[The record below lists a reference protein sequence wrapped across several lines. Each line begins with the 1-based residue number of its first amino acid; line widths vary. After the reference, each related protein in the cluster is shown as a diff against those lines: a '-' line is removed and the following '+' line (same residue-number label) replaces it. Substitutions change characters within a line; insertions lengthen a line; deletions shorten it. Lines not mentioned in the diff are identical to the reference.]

1 MIDESYLDY
10 LRKYEH
16 RIPKSNYGT
25 SNLKPFFGKLFE
37 KGDLVY
43 VTQISHAKK
52 RHEKMKNSPDFVKI
66 YLSNKSNADKGR
78 LVAVVNLNYMF
89 PVPKLLIQNLNY
101 ANINKHRTFNSQKER
116 SQYIYLLKK
125 ELNQIN
131 SLNINLTAKNLY
143 NRKIHFQT
151 TRYLCDVLTFVSW
164 KNWQKIMQIILLQN
178 DSLLH
183 LYVLRKRSS

>member
-1 MIDESYLDY
+1 MQNWLVIDESYLDY

-25 SNLKPFFGKLFE
+25 SKLKPFFGKLFE

-66 YLSNKSNADKGR
+66 YLSNKSSADKGR

-131 SLNINLTAKNLY
+131 SLNIDLTAKNLY
-143 NRKIHFQT
+143 NRKNTFPNDKVSLRCVDFCELEKLAKNYADNIT
-151 TRYLCDVLTFVSW
+151 TE
-164 KNWQKIMQIILLQN
+164 
-178 DSLLH
+178 
-183 LYVLRKRSS
+183 